1 MPRISDNVR
10 FSARRSGSSEV
21 EKYYVETG
29 TTYRQVL
36 EDELD
41 VVPSKFTLYVNG
53 SEVSDLDDE
62 VQNGDELRLEARK
75 YSSGC

>member
-41 VVPSKFTLYVNG
+41 VVPTKFTLYVNG
-53 SEVSDLDDE
+53 AEVDLDDE
-62 VQNGDELRLEARK
+62 VQDGDELRLEARK